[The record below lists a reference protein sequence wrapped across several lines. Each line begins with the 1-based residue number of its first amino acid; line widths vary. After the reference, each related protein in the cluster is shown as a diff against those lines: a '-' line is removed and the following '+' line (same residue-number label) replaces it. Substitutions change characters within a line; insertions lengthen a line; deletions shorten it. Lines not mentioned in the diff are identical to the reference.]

1 LIGEPTRR
9 MRRTASGLWVPS
21 EGRPEDPVEPGNQE
35 PAAAAGREPDEE
47 TFASE
52 ADALRARLAAAE
64 AEAQEHR
71 ESWRRVLADF
81 ENVRRRSGIEL
92 ADARDRGRTEVL
104 LPLIGVLDDV
114 DRALAAGAGGEDAT
128 DPFRAGVRLIRA
140 RIENLLRS
148 QGVEEI
154 PAAGAAFDPHVH
166 EAVMQVPAAD
176 VPAGHVAQVLAP
188 GYRLG
193 ERVLRPARV
202 VVSGGPP
209 ANAE

>member
-1 LIGEPTRR
+1 
-9 MRRTASGLWVPS
+9 MRRTSAGLWVPS
-21 EGRPEDPVEPGNQE
+21 EGQPEHPESGPAEASGPEGGLESSPG
-35 PAAAAGREPDEE
+35 AEE
-47 TFASE
+47 ES
-52 ADALRARLAAAE
+52 LRARVAAAE

-71 ESWRRVLADF
+71 DSWRRVLADF

-104 LPLIGVLDDV
+104 LPLIDILDDV
-114 DRALAAGAGGEDAT
+114 DRALAAGAGESAAGAGVD

-140 RIENLLRS
+140 RIENLLRT

-166 EAVMQVPAAD
+166 EAVMQVPAIE

-202 VVSGGPP
+202 AVAGGPP
-209 ANAE
+209 ADSE

>member
-1 LIGEPTRR
+1 
-9 MRRTASGLWVPS
+9 MRRTSAGLWVPS
-21 EGRPEDPVEPGNQE
+21 GGKPEHPEPESQE
-35 PAAAAGREPDEE
+35 PEARGPEGGQESSPAAEE
-47 TFASE
+47 E
-52 ADALRARLAAAE
+52 LRARLAAAE
-64 AEAQEHR
+64 AEAQEYR

-104 LPLIGVLDDV
+104 LPLIGILDDV
-114 DRALAAGAGGEDAT
+114 DRALAAGAGEAAAGAGAD

-140 RIENLLRS
+140 RIENLLRT

-166 EAVMQVPAAD
+166 EAVMQVPAVE

-202 VVSGGPP
+202 AVAGGSP
-209 ANAE
+209 ADSE

>member
-1 LIGEPTRR
+1 
-9 MRRTASGLWVPS
+9 MRRTSAGLWVPS
-21 EGRPEDPVEPGNQE
+21 AGRPEDPEPESPEPGVPGPE
-35 PAAAAGREPDEE
+35 GGSESSSAAEE
-47 TFASE
+47 E
-52 ADALRARLAAAE
+52 LRARLAAAE

-104 LPLIGVLDDV
+104 LPLIGILDDV
-114 DRALAAGAGGEDAT
+114 DRALAAGAGEGAAGAGVD
-128 DPFRAGVRLIRA
+128 DPFRAGVRLIRT
-140 RIENLLRS
+140 RIENLLRT

-166 EAVMQVPAAD
+166 EAVMQVPAVE

-202 VVSGGPP
+202 AVAGGSSTD
-209 ANAE
+209 AE